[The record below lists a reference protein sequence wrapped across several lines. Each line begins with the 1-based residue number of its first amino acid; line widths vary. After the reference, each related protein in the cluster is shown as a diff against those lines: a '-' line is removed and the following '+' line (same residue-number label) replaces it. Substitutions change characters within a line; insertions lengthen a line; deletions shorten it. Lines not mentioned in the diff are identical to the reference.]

1 MTPVQLYRNL
11 LRNVRKLPK
20 ESQSHYRHYIRQ
32 VNTSYDWQLEFEP
45 VNSKT
50 VCKYKRDYSF
60 YCKTRKHWKVQ
71 CVYRQCLTHKGHR
84 MLQVKENECMKTHTC
99 HNYNSSSF
107 TTVISL
113 LLNLTRRT
121 KTIYITIFI
130 ILNIFLIK
138 WKRLYNVL
146 FLTS

>member
-1 MTPVQLYRNL
+1 MIGR
-11 LRNVRKLPK
+11 
-20 ESQSHYRHYIRQ
+20 I
-32 VNTSYDWQLEFEP
+32 FEP

-71 CVYRQCLTHKGHR
+71 WVYRQCLTHKGHR

-146 FLTS
+146 FLTSWKIIIFSILNVNGRSLIKLAPIIDSLSFLS